1 MIKSNMAAIAPDK
14 MLSMSTYMYTI
25 DDLVLA
31 TITLN
36 VAFYDFW
43 LARLCTGLS
52 ILNKL
57 YAEVSL
63 AIEDLDNFD
72 E

>member
-1 MIKSNMAAIAPDK
+1 MAAIAPDK

-52 ILNKL
+52 ILYKL

-63 AIEDLDNFD
+63 AIDDLDNFD

>member
-1 MIKSNMAAIAPDK
+1 MAAIAPDK

-36 VAFYDFW
+36 VAFYDF
-43 LARLCTGLS
+43 
-52 ILNKL
+52 
-57 YAEVSL
+57 
-63 AIEDLDNFD
+63 
-72 E
+72 

>member
-1 MIKSNMAAIAPDK
+1 MAAIAPDK
-14 MLSMSTYMYTI
+14 MTI

>member
-1 MIKSNMAAIAPDK
+1 MAAIAPDK
-14 MLSMSTYMYTI
+14 MLSMSTFMYTI

-36 VAFYDFW
+36 VAFYDFL
-43 LARLCTGLS
+43 LALLCTGLS
-52 ILNKL
+52 ILYKL

-63 AIEDLDNFD
+63 GIDDLDNFD